1 MPPVP
6 GLRSPYAKIGRLVY
20 FGRMLDKIR
29 LHAAGQLPAEYVANL
44 GDAHPG
50 HGLFDARCCH
60 FLGVIY
66 ADLTARTLQ
75 GGSDAEILAWAH
87 ARGTPRTDE
96 ECEVWNGFMMK
107 RGWRDAATT
116 RLRQRIAEYKLES
129 KPIQTFFDFLD
140 YDEGRDP
147 VAARAWELRPPLI
160 VLIMGV
166 AGSGKT
172 TIGSKLAAALGWS
185 FRDADDFHP
194 PANIAKMSA
203 GIPLTDEDRAPWL
216 AAIRAHIDACLAR
229 GESAVVT
236 CSALKESYRQ
246 AVISDRARVKLVYLR
261 GDFALLLQRL
271 HQREGHFM
279 KESMLRSQFEA
290 LEPPRDALT
299 LDVAQPPEKL
309 VADIRVALAGC

>member
-1 MPPVP
+1 MPHVP
-6 GLRSPYAKIGRLVY
+6 GLRSPYAQVGRLVF

-29 LHAAGQLPAEYVANL
+29 LHAAGKLPPEYVANL
-44 GDAHPG
+44 GDTQPKM
-50 HGLFDARCCH
+50 FDTRCCR
-60 FLGVIY
+60 FLGVSH
-66 ADLTARTLQ
+66 ADLTTRTLQ

-87 ARGTPRTDE
+87 AHGTPRTDE
-96 ECEVWNGFMMK
+96 EREVWNGFMIK
-107 RGWRDAATT
+107 RGWRDTATA
-116 RLRQRIAEYKLES
+116 RLRQRIAESKLES
-129 KPIQTFFDFLD
+129 KPIQTFFDFID
-140 YDEGRDP
+140 FDEGRDP
-147 VAARAWELRPPLI
+147 VAARAWELRPSLV

-216 AAIRAHIDACLAR
+216 AAIHAHIDACLAR
-229 GESAVVT
+229 GESAVAT

-246 AVISDRARVKLVYLR
+246 AVISDPAHVKLVYLH

-271 HQREGHFM
+271 NQRQGHFM
-279 KESMLRSQFEA
+279 KEGMLRSQFEA

-309 VADIRVALAGC
+309 VADIRAAFGL

>member
-1 MPPVP
+1 MPHVP
-6 GLRSPYAKIGRLVY
+6 GLRSSYAKIGRLVH

-29 LHAAGQLPAEYVANL
+29 LHAAGQLPPEYVADL
-44 GDAHPG
+44 GDAKPG
-50 HGLFDARCCH
+50 MFDTRCCQ
-60 FLGVIY
+60 FLGVTH

-75 GGSDAEILAWAH
+75 GGSDAEILAWAQ

-96 ECEVWNGFMMK
+96 ECEIWNGFMIK
-107 RGWRDAATT
+107 RGWRDASSAWM
-116 RLRQRIAEYKLES
+116 RQRIAEYGLTS
-129 KPIQTFFDFLD
+129 KPIQTWFDLNDF
-140 YDEGRDP
+140 DEGRDP
-147 VAARAWELRPPLI
+147 VAARAWELRRPLV

-203 GIPLTDEDRAPWL
+203 GLPLTDEDRAPWL
-216 AAIRAHIDACLAR
+216 AAIRAHIGTSLAR
-229 GESAVVT
+229 GENAVVT

-246 AVISDRARVKLVYLR
+246 AVVSDPAVVKLVYLH

-271 HQREGHFM
+271 RQRQGHFM
-279 KESMLRSQFEA
+279 KESMLRSQCDA

-309 VADIRVALAGC
+309 VADIRAALGL